1 MHGASFSKLPT
12 LAPFGILEQN
22 TVWTI
27 REAERLRVM
36 LDIRAIRQDPELFR
50 TGLERKHADA
60 SVIDDL
66 LVIDEQWRASLAEV
80 ERLKSVRNKAS
91 ENIAKKKKNQ
101 EDASEDIEQMREV
114 SNQIKALDEQV
125 RLSEAKQQ
133 ELLLTIPNLPH
144 SSAPDG
150 LSEEENV
157 PLRHWGEIQTFSF
170 EPKQHWDVAQGLDI
184 VDFERAVK
192 ITGSRFVLY
201 KGLGAKLER
210 ALANFMLDYQ
220 VEKNGYVEMFPAFI
234 ANDTSLVGTGNLPK
248 FGEDM
253 FKLEGLPYYL
263 IPTAEVPLTNYY
275 RDEILDASQLPV
287 KFAGYS
293 ASFRSEAGS
302 AGKDTRGLIRL
313 HQFQKVELV
322 KLVAPESS
330 YDELESLVEDCADI
344 LEALEI
350 PYRVIEICTGDLGFK
365 ESKKYDLELW
375 MPASKTYREVSS
387 CSNFEDFQA
396 RRANLRF
403 RRDDKAK
410 PEFVHTL
417 NGSGLAVGRTVAA
430 ILENFQQPDGSVKIP
445 QALVPYMG
453 TELMSKDGQ

>member
-1 MHGASFSKLPT
+1 
-12 LAPFGILEQN
+12 
-22 TVWTI
+22 
-27 REAERLRVM
+27 M
-36 LDIRAIRQDPELFR
+36 LDIRAVRQDPQVYRE
-50 TGLERKHADA
+50 GLKRKHADA
-60 SVIDDL
+60 K
-66 LVIDEQWRASLAEV
+66 VIDELLQIDESWRQSLAEV
-80 ERLKSVRNKAS
+80 ERLKSLRNKAS
-91 ENIAKKKKNQ
+91 ENIAAKKKNK
-101 EDASEDIEQMREV
+101 EDASGDIDEMRQV
-114 SNQIKALDEQV
+114 SAKIKELDEAV
-125 RLSEAKQQ
+125 RRFDEKQK
-133 ELLLTIPNLPH
+133 ELLYTIPNLPH
-144 SSAPDG
+144 ESVPNG
-150 LSEEENV
+150 ESEDDNV
-157 PLRHWGEIQTFSF
+157 PLQYWGEL
-170 EPKQHWDVAQGLDI
+170 PKFAYTPKAHWDLAQELGI

-210 ALANFMLDYQ
+210 ALASFMLDFQ
-220 VEKNGYVEMFPAFI
+220 VEQRGYTEMFPAFI
-234 ANDTSLVGTGNLPK
+234 ANEESLVGTGNLPK

-275 RDEILDASQLPV
+275 RDEILDADQVPV

-322 KLVAPESS
+322 KLVRPEDS
-330 YDELESLVEDCADI
+330 YTELETLVEDCAAV
-344 LEALEI
+344 LKALEI
-350 PYRVIEICTGDLGFK
+350 PYRVIEICTADLGFK

-375 MPASKTYREVSS
+375 MPASETYREVSS

-403 RRDDKAK
+403 RREETSK
-410 PEFVHTL
+410 PEFLHTL
-417 NGSGLAVGRTVAA
+417 NGSGLAVGRTLAA
-430 ILENFQQPDGSVKIP
+430 ILENGQQPDGSVKLP

-453 TELMSKDGQ
+453 TDVIEKGQF